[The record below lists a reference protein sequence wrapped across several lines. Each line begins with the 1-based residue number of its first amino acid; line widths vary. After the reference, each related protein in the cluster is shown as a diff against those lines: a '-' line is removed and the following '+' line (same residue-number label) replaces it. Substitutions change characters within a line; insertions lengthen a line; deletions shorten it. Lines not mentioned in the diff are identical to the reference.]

1 MSAFDSVWLVNPAKG
16 QTIGWRLDGYLPLAA
31 LCPTRNL
38 IGIQTRTLIRLGAL
52 LWPLCRQ
59 WQHLRQHNR
68 DEQAHTSV
76 CTHTLTYITAQ
87 THTAYCFWD
96 GHTHTH
102 TRSHFVGAQNLSV
115 SLSPPCSHTQCS
127 LSLPKASGLWS
138 KAIHSLLKAIL
149 CRWQLKA
156 TTLRPFGPFVFQ
168 VCVCK
173 CATHVRGVKITVYLL
188 SDKW

>member
-1 MSAFDSVWLVNPAKG
+1 MKWVDNNSRRRCCKLYASQSMSAFDSVWLVNPAKG

-68 DEQAHTSV
+68 DEQTHTSV

-102 TRSHFVGAQNLSV
+102 AVTLLVLRTFL
-115 SLSPPCSHTQCS
+115 S
-127 LSLPKASGLWS
+127 LSLPPALTHSALCHCPRPLVYGL
-138 KAIHSLLKAIL
+138 KQYIL
-149 CRWQLKA
+149 CWRLH
-156 TTLRPFGPFVFQ
+156 
-168 VCVCK
+168 CVGDSWRLQ
-173 CATHVRGVKITVYLL
+173 H
-188 SDKW
+188 